1 MTRNEQR
8 RSRDDDVQ
16 CRLPLLKPFRAAPL
30 PATFGLLGLAA
41 GCTSGFLALTALDT
55 QGPVLRMGGIAL
67 FCFSVALCSFADGLS
82 RYREFRR
89 FKRVFRRYG
98 FRPRIASQ
106 GAASRCQRDAILF
119 AAAET
124 GHELRARLFF
134 QALGYRWY
142 HLLPDGILLKPW
154 HFFRPAFIRSTF
166 LPGKNVRCS

>member
-1 MTRNEQR
+1 MA
-8 RSRDDDVQ
+8 
-16 CRLPLLKPFRAAPL
+16 L
-30 PATFGLLGLAA
+30 
-41 GCTSGFLALTALDT
+41 LALEN
-55 QGPVLRMGGIAL
+55 QGPFLRLGALAL
-67 FCFSVALCSFADGLS
+67 FSFSVALCSFADGLS

-98 FRPRIASQ
+98 FRPRIASR

-124 GHELRARLFF
+124 GHEHRARLFF